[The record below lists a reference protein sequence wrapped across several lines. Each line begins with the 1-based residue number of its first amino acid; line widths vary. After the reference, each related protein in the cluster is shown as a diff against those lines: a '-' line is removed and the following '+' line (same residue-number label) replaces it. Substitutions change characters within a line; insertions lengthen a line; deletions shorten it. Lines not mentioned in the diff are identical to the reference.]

1 MHVDRVRRLLS
12 DHGGSVV
19 QGGGVDLATRMVEPT
34 IVLDPVPSSA
44 LPAEEIFA
52 PILPVVSVPSAEEA
66 IASVPA
72 RPAPLAIYL
81 FTGSRALRERVLAE
95 TRSGSVVVNDV
106 AFQLGNPHLPFGGVG
121 ESGWGVYHGRWG
133 FDTLTSRAPSLSR
146 TARPDLKSG
155 TRPAPTPP
163 SA

>member
-66 IASVPA
+66 IASVAA
-72 RPAPLAIYL
+72 RPAPS
-81 FTGSRALRERVLAE
+81 TCSRAHGHCANE
-95 TRSGSVVVNDV
+95 
-106 AFQLGNPHLPFGGVG
+106 FLPGHDRG
-121 ESGWGVYHGRWG
+121 
-133 FDTLTSRAPSLSR
+133 PSW
-146 TARPDLKSG
+146 
-155 TRPAPTPP
+155 
-163 SA
+163 

>member
-1 MHVDRVRRLLS
+1 MRPDCVLVESSVRDVFLEHLVTATRRFAGAGIQPLLNSMHVDRVRRLLS

-52 PILPVVSVPSAEEA
+52 PILPVVS
-66 IASVPA
+66 
-72 RPAPLAIYL
+72 AIYL
-81 FTGSRALRERVLAE
+81 FTGSRALRERVLAG

-106 AFQLGNPHLPFGGVG
+106 ASSSATLIYRSVAWGRA
-121 ESGWGVYHGRWG
+121 GWGVYHGR
-133 FDTLTSRAPSLSR
+133 
-146 TARPDLKSG
+146 
-155 TRPAPTPP
+155 
-163 SA
+163 